1 GLDFPED
8 ALYRSEQELATVI
21 KVSETVAQSLK
32 REASARIYPWKKKHV
47 HVCDLLETSSTPD
60 CITLGDAT
68 LDHVVGGGVFTKA
81 ITEVVGQS
89 SSGKTQLLMQ
99 LLLTVQLPRSLG
111 GLDAAALYVHTEG
124 RLPTNRLHQLIN
136 SYSQKYSGIIDKEK
150 AWNSIYTLRLN
161 STNAQHTVLGY
172 QLPVML
178 HNTPNIRLVV
188 IDSIAS
194 LYRGEHFELD
204 DGGRLMK
211 ASEVCDL
218 GIRLKKLADQHNV
231 AVVVANQVT
240 DDFSAGNN
248 ADQPLTDIDKR
259 HWRWAHLPMFTSQT
273 EKYEIDLDTFS
284 ESLSKQAT
292 LGLTWANTVNCR
304 IRMARSSALDQIT
317 RRILCLEFS
326 PYTSRKGCEVQID
339 DNGMHVKEKR

>member
-1 GLDFPED
+1 
-8 ALYRSEQELATVI
+8 
-21 KVSETVAQSLK
+21 
-32 REASARIYPWKKKHV
+32 
-47 HVCDLLETSSTPD
+47 
-60 CITLGDAT
+60 ITLGDAT
-68 LDHVVGGGVFTKA
+68 LDHVVGGGVYTKA

-111 GLDAAALYVHTEG
+111 GLDAAAVYVHTEG
-124 RLPTNRLHQLIN
+124 RIPTNRLQQLIN
-136 SYSQKYSGIIDKEK
+136 SYSQKYSGIINKEK
-150 AWNSIYTLRLN
+150 AWNSIYTMRLQ
-161 STNAQHTVLGY
+161 TTDAQHTVLGY
-172 QLPVML
+172 QLPAML
-178 HNTPNIRLVV
+178 QKFHSIRLVV
-188 IDSIAS
+188 IDSIAA

-204 DGGRLMK
+204 DNGRLMK

-218 GIRLKKLADQHNV
+218 GIRLKKLADEHNV

-240 DDFSAGNN
+240 DDFTVDNFS
-248 ADQPLTDIDKR
+248 DQTLSDRDKR
-259 HWRWAHLPMFTSQT
+259 LWKWAHLPMCSSQT
-273 EKYEIDLDTFS
+273 EMYEMDLGIFS

-326 PYTSRKGCEVQID
+326 PYTNRKGCEIQID
-339 DNGMHVKEKR
+339 DYGIQSKKMG